1 MDYKLTSDIK
11 SASGYNAGGVSRIW
25 LLDIED
31 FASYQFEENNSG
43 CLRMVTS
50 VVASSPFIE
59 LGIMA
64 DANFTEDRVDNVFRQ
79 KLSAFVEPLSA
90 ENSAKLLIATGNKY
104 LVLFRSPQGKFF
116 TFGSDGGAS
125 LSFAQQTGVGNE
137 SSGYA
142 VTIVKNSIYPL
153 FESQDVREPLIPYTY
168 RPVFSA
174 NVFCR
179 LRNGK
184 RTGYK
189 LANYAV
195 KETEDGQALD
205 ITGKLCSQSGCKQAV
220 YLLEGTS
227 NPDPDN
233 YEIKDEYGSD
243 AKDIEGISII
253 KRDFVQCAPYF
264 ADSITIPL
272 RQLIFDDESNVTV
285 ILTSLHQWQLTASS
299 NIASCLPVQ
308 GKAGRITL
316 VFSKTNSEGIANYRF
331 KNQVTQQAVTLNVI
345 NKENVEWVLKN
356 GEWNETGV
364 WLLSGVWG

>member
-1 MDYKLTSDIK
+1 MDYKLTSDMK
-11 SASGYNAGGVSRIW
+11 PASGYNVGGVSRIW
-25 LLDIED
+25 LSDIED
-31 FASYQFEENNSG
+31 FASYQFEENDSG
-43 CLRMVTS
+43 CRRMVTS
-50 VVASSPFIE
+50 VSASSPFIE

-64 DANFTEDRVDNVFRQ
+64 EANFTEDCVDNIFRQ
-79 KLSAFVEPLSA
+79 KLSAFIEPLSA
-90 ENSAKLLIATGNKY
+90 EMSAKLLIATGNKY

-125 LSFAQQTGVGNE
+125 LSFTQQTGAGNE

-153 FESQDVREPLIPYTY
+153 FESLDICEPLIPYTY

-195 KETEDGQALD
+195 KETRNGQALD
-205 ITGKLCSQSGCKQAV
+205 VNGKLCSRSGRKQAI
-220 YLLEGTS
+220 YLLERTS
-227 NPDPDN
+227 NPNSDK
-233 YEIKDEYGSD
+233 YEIEDEYSSD

-253 KRDFVQCAPYF
+253 ARDIEQCAPYF

-285 ILTSLHQWQLTASS
+285 MLTSLHQWQLTASS
-299 NIASCLPVQ
+299 NIAACLPVQ
-308 GKAGRITL
+308 GKAGRTAL

-331 KNQVTQQAVTLNVI
+331 KNQVTQQTVTLNII

-356 GEWNETGV
+356 GEWNENGV